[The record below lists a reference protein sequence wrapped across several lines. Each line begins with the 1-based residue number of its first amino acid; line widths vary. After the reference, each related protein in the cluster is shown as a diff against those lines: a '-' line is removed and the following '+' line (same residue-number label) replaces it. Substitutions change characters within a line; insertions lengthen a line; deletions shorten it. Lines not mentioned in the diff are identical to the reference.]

1 MVALIRERSER
12 RDRAALI
19 DSLIVTL
26 ALATLLWVYLIAPY
40 SGQQTL
46 STLGRLTS
54 IAYPAMDIL
63 VLAVVARVASGSHRR
78 EPAFA
83 FLLSSAVVLLLS
95 DALYGWRLMGGG
107 TGTGV
112 IMHAGWATYYVLM
125 GTAALHPSMRLL
137 STPGPEADGHLTRAR
152 LALLTCA
159 SLTVPL
165 LIMLRD
171 ALHESLDLY
180 VLVGSSGFMFA
191 LVLARMAG
199 IVSRNEDLALQMVS
213 LTEQS
218 AQAAL
223 EHQAFHDAL
232 TGLPN
237 RALFRNRVAHAL
249 VSQRRD
255 RLPVAV
261 LILDVDDFK
270 HVNDGLGPAAGDEV
284 LQEVARRLQD
294 CMRPVDTA
302 ARLGGDEFAI
312 LIHDTESELQAVEIA
327 QRVTD
332 ALHAPIA
339 LACVPA
345 ILGGP
350 SNGAG
355 REVTIATSVGIAFSD
370 RGPAGETDAEELLRN
385 ADVAMHRAKDSGKA
399 HYEVFQ
405 PEMHARALAR
415 LELKGD
421 LQRALAEDEFTLRYQ
436 PIMDLTRG
444 DIAGM
449 EALVRWEHPL
459 RGTVAPLEFVPLL
472 EDTGMIVPV
481 GRHILE
487 QACAWAA
494 HMQSACP
501 RTPAMSMAVNVSA
514 WQLQRPELI
523 DEVRTALA
531 DSAIVPGSLTLE
543 LTESVMMQDMEL
555 SLLRLKALRA
565 LGVKLAIDD
574 FGTGYSSLNYMRQL
588 PVDILKIDRSFLA
601 DPTPQVA
608 ELTAAIVQ
616 LARIFRLQVVAEG
629 IEDQDQLERLRTI
642 NCDFGQGYHFAKPLT
657 GEEILAMA
665 SSQPSMRAGSLAAR
679 ELR

>member
-1 MVALIRERSER
+1 MPALAIDTASSRQQLIDVEGVRSARSRHGWWLYLLGGALFSGAYTLAHVSGPSLFGNGLVFNLIGGSSVAALIVGARTNCGRRLPWYLLAIGQGLFVTSDVLAYNYPRLFGGPMPFPSIADPFHLAFYPFLVVGMLALIRERSER

-180 VLVGSSGFMFA
+180 VLVGSSSFMFA

-249 VSQRRD
+249 ASQRRD

-302 ARLGGDEFAI
+302 ARLGGDEF
-312 LIHDTESELQAVEIA
+312 
-327 QRVTD
+327 
-332 ALHAPIA
+332 
-339 LACVPA
+339 
-345 ILGGP
+345 
-350 SNGAG
+350 
-355 REVTIATSVGIAFSD
+355 
-370 RGPAGETDAEELLRN
+370 
-385 ADVAMHRAKDSGKA
+385 
-399 HYEVFQ
+399 
-405 PEMHARALAR
+405 
-415 LELKGD
+415 
-421 LQRALAEDEFTLRYQ
+421 
-436 PIMDLTRG
+436 
-444 DIAGM
+444 
-449 EALVRWEHPL
+449 
-459 RGTVAPLEFVPLL
+459 
-472 EDTGMIVPV
+472 
-481 GRHILE
+481 
-487 QACAWAA
+487 
-494 HMQSACP
+494 
-501 RTPAMSMAVNVSA
+501 
-514 WQLQRPELI
+514 
-523 DEVRTALA
+523 
-531 DSAIVPGSLTLE
+531 
-543 LTESVMMQDMEL
+543 
-555 SLLRLKALRA
+555 
-565 LGVKLAIDD
+565 
-574 FGTGYSSLNYMRQL
+574 
-588 PVDILKIDRSFLA
+588 
-601 DPTPQVA
+601 
-608 ELTAAIVQ
+608 
-616 LARIFRLQVVAEG
+616 
-629 IEDQDQLERLRTI
+629 
-642 NCDFGQGYHFAKPLT
+642 
-657 GEEILAMA
+657 
-665 SSQPSMRAGSLAAR
+665 
-679 ELR
+679 